1 MSVWDNYRQRVS
13 ALGTTRRD
21 IALRRE
27 ARYIDRKLPNNL
39 SYQTVTIDG
48 EEQNVAILRSDN
60 LNEKY
65 IYSMTGGDLTHGGLV
80 YWEENYWLITEKD
93 AANELYTRGIMI
105 QCNYLLKWVS
115 PDGRICE
122 QWCIV
127 EDGTKYLTGEFED
140 RNFIVTRGDT
150 RMYLTITRTPDTAKF
165 TREQRFLIDDPESP
179 HITAYQL
186 TKPLKVGIVYNG
198 VGVFKFVL
206 QEVATTDN
214 DNTELMIPD
223 YYKYFPRQSMG
234 QTPPDNDDGRRNW
247 L

>member
-1 MSVWDNYRQRVS
+1 MSVWDDYRQRVS
-13 ALGTTRRD
+13 ALGATRRD
-21 IALRRE
+21 IVLRRE
-27 ARYIDRKLPNNL
+27 ARYIDRKLPRNL

-48 EEQNVAILRSDN
+48 VETDVAIMRSDN

-65 IYSMTGGDLTHGGLV
+65 IYAMPGGDLAHGGLV
-80 YWEENYWLITEKD
+80 YWEDNYWLITEKD
-93 AANELYTRGIMI
+93 AANELYARGKMI
-105 QCNYLLKWVS
+105 QCNYLLKWVN
-115 PDGRICE
+115 DAGNICE

-127 EDGTKYLTGEFED
+127 EDGTKYLTGEYED

-150 RMYLTITRTPDTAKF
+150 RMYLTITRTPDTSKF

-179 HITAYQL
+179 HVTAYQL
-186 TKPLKVGIVYNG
+186 TKPLKVGTVYNG
-198 VGVFKFVL
+198 VGVYKFVL

-223 YYKYFPRQSMG
+223 YYKHFPRQSIG
-234 QTPPDNDDGRRNW
+234 QTPSGTDGRRNW